1 MSRPPGALELAAHD
15 YDHDPGKPACAWDDA
30 EARDRLVRALVTDAL
45 AVLGEIQ
52 DGDLDAI
59 QTEAVGLL
67 GLVAGQDVEPGEV
80 EGRWRIAGK
89 VAADRVIS
97 TVDPD
102 ARHLHKSRSS
112 YRDGYKAHLA
122 LEPETG
128 LVTAAALSSATAADG
143 PTGVGLLAAEGPGL
157 QVLGD
162 TA

>member
-1 MSRPPGALELAAHD
+1 MRRLVPAAGALELAAHD

-30 EARDRLVRALVTDAL
+30 EARDRLVSALVTDAL

-67 GLVAGQDVEPGEV
+67 GLVAGQDVEPGQV

-97 TVDPD
+97 TVDLTPGTCT
-102 ARHLHKSRSS
+102 R
-112 YRDGYKAHLA
+112 
-122 LEPETG
+122 
-128 LVTAAALSSATAADG
+128 AAAATATATRRIW
-143 PTGVGLLAAEGPGL
+143 PWNPRPGW
-157 QVLGD
+157 
-162 TA
+162 